1 MNSRLQQFLV
11 VENLSQSQFADAINV
26 ARASVSH
33 VLAGRNKPGYD
44 FLKSITETYPQ
55 LNLDWLM
62 TGKGKMYK
70 SSSPAP
76 AQAPTPI
83 PAVEPQV
90 LEIPKF
96 ETKAV
101 EPDVFGMDSLFSSS
115 FVSSKIDSP
124 AASVPV
130 SEDTSAVTKSESRKV
145 VKVVLLFDDGTY
157 QELK

>member
-1 MNSRLQQFLV
+1 MNQRLQQFLAA
-11 VENLSQSQFADAINV
+11 ENISQSQFADAINV

-70 SSSPAP
+70 NSPAFET
-76 AQAPTPI
+76 QV
-83 PAVEPQV
+83 VEN
-90 LEIPKF
+90 PKF
-96 ETKAV
+96 EFKPV
-101 EPDVFGMDSLFSSS
+101 QDDVYDEDSLFS
-115 FVSSKIDSP
+115 KAQMEPEIG
-124 AASVPV
+124 AADASNAV
-130 SEDTSAVTKSESRKV
+130 SEDFSRVIATSGRKV
-145 VKVVLLFDDGTY
+145 KKIVVLFDDGTY